1 MSKKENGL
9 LERLQSMFKIEAEE
23 RLNVMSSGLLELEKT
38 STAER
43 QTAIVE
49 TIFRE
54 AHSLKGAARAVNMT
68 EIEAICQSLESV
80 FAALKRKEISPSP
93 KMFDTL
99 HHAVD
104 SIGNHL
110 SSPEVGRAAISGLLQ
125 QLARLEKGGPEGCS
139 RPEDCAPRAQ
149 EIVLPK
155 PRETIKHKEE
165 KLENVEEKGP
175 GIHAPE
181 AHAVRQGSQFVGD
194 KPALS
199 ETVRIS
205 TAKLDSLLL
214 QAEEMLSVKLAAGQR
229 AADLRDIKVMLDQWE
244 KEWSKIYPAV
254 RIIRQLQ
261 EKKAKRSEQGQNDL
275 QVAKLLE
282 FIDWNH
288 THVKLLESKVKTLVK
303 SAEHDHRSLGVN
315 VGNLLEDMKKTLML
329 PFSSLLESF
338 PKMVRDISRAQ
349 GKEVELVLQ
358 GSEVEIDKR
367 ILEWMKD
374 PFIHLL
380 RNCID
385 HGIEKPEERER
396 IKKPRHGTVTVAISQ
411 ANGSNVEILISD
423 NGAGINLAKV
433 KEASVKHGI
442 LSEKEVDRLS
452 EQEALS
458 LIFQSEVSTSPIITD
473 ISGRGLGL
481 AIVREKV
488 EKLGGHI
495 SVETKPQKGS
505 SFRLLLP
512 VTVAT
517 FRGILVRV
525 ADRVFVIPTANV
537 ERVMRIKLDDIK
549 TVENR
554 QTIPL
559 NGRAVSFVRLND
571 VLELQQKEKKCEDS
585 GLIQVL
591 VLSAAEKRIAFNVD
605 EVLNEQ
611 EVLVKSLGKQLSRVR
626 NISGATVLG
635 SGKVVPILNVPD
647 LLKSAVKDTVAP
659 ARTAVTA
666 GKIEVKRKSVLV
678 VEDSITSRMLLKNI
692 MESAGFYVKTAVD
705 GVDALTT
712 LRTEDFDLV
721 VSDVE
726 MPRMNGFDLTAR
738 IRADEKLSQLPVVLV
753 TSLGSREDRERGID
767 VGANAYIV
775 KSSFDHSNLL
785 EIIRR
790 LI

>member
-1 MSKKENGL
+1 MTGKENGL
-9 LERLQSMFKIEAEE
+9 LQRLQSMFKIEAEE
-23 RLNVMSSGLLELEKT
+23 RLKTLSSGLLELEKT
-38 STAER
+38 PAAER

-68 EIEAICQSLESV
+68 DIEAICQSLENV
-80 FAALKRKEISPSP
+80 FAALKRKEISPTP
-93 KMFDTL
+93 KMLDTL
-99 HHAVD
+99 FHAVD
-104 SIGNHL
+104 SIGNRL
-110 SSPEVGRAAISGLLQ
+110 SSPEAGAMATSGLLQ
-125 QLARLEKGGPEGCS
+125 QLARLETGGSEGCS
-139 RPEDCAPRAQ
+139 RWDGGVFRVQKGLLPHPPQGRKPKEDN
-149 EIVLPK
+149 L
-155 PRETIKHKEE
+155 E
-165 KLENVEEKGP
+165 KTMEKGRGSP
-175 GIHAPE
+175 TAE
-181 AHAVRQGSQFVGD
+181 AGTAVRGFQLAGEKRVF
-194 KPALS
+194 S

-214 QAEEMLSVKLAAGQR
+214 QAEEMLSVKLAAGER
-229 AADLRDIKVMLDQWE
+229 AADLRDIKLMLTLWE

-254 RIIRQLQ
+254 RTVRQLH
-261 EKKAKRSEQGQNDL
+261 EKKAKMNEPDQTNSPL
-275 QVAKLLE
+275 VKLLE
-282 FIDWNH
+282 FLDWNH
-288 THVKLLESKVKTLVK
+288 TYIKLLKNRVKTLVK
-303 SAEHDHRSLGVN
+303 SAEHDHRSLDVN

-338 PKMVRDISRAQ
+338 PKMVRDLSRAQ
-349 GKEVELVLQ
+349 GKEVKLVLQ

-367 ILEWMKD
+367 ILEGMKD
-374 PFIHLL
+374 PLIHLL

-385 HGIEKPEERER
+385 HGIEKPEEREQS
-396 IKKPRHGTVTVAISQ
+396 KKPRHGTVTIAISQ
-411 ANGSNVEILISD
+411 VNGSSVEILMKD

-433 KEASVKHGI
+433 KEAAVKLGI
-442 LSEKEVDRLS
+442 SSEKEVDKLN

-458 LIFQSEVSTSPIITD
+458 LIFQSEVSTSPIITNL
-473 ISGRGLGL
+473 SGRGLGL

-488 EKLGGHI
+488 EKLGGHM
-495 SVETKPQKGS
+495 SVETKPQTGT
-505 SFRLLLP
+505 SFRILLP

-517 FRGILVRV
+517 FRGILVRT
-525 ADRVFVIPTANV
+525 ADQVFVIPTANV
-537 ERVMRIKLDDIK
+537 ERVMRMKRDEIK

-554 QTIPL
+554 ETITL
-559 NGRAVSFVRLND
+559 NGRAVSHVRLVD
-571 VLELQQKEKKCEDS
+571 VLELPLKEKKREDS
-585 GLIQVL
+585 GLIQAL
-591 VLSAAEKRIAFNVD
+591 VLSAAGKRIAFSVE

-626 NISGATVLG
+626 NVSGATVLG

-647 LLKSAVKDTVAP
+647 LVKTAVKEPFAP
-659 ARTAVTA
+659 AGTAVSA
-666 GKIEVKRKSVLV
+666 GDVESKRKSVLV

-692 MESAGFYVKTAVD
+692 MESAGFHVKTAVD
-705 GVDALTT
+705 GVDALTA

-726 MPRMNGFDLTAR
+726 MPRMNGFDLTAG
-738 IRADEKLSQLPVVLV
+738 IRADQKLSQLPVVLV